1 MDYQTTPYTMGGSG
15 GKGSIWDRIA
25 PGVSKMLAAKKN
37 KLDPEKEL
45 EGYARPG
52 AGEDEFARLI
62 DSQYNRLMPQF
73 NQSLQ
78 GLRENAI
85 QRGISTGDLG
95 TSYEGDL
102 ASAFQ
107 QHLLDSISGGAMDLY
122 NTRLDLL
129 SGMADRKLAAKN
141 AKRQGKGSM
150 LGGLFGLGGSILG
163 GPIGGAIGKGLG
175 KLF

>member
-37 KLDPEKEL
+37 KFDPEKEL

-62 DSQYNRLMPQF
+62 NSQYNRLMPQF

-85 QRGISTGDLG
+85 RRGISTGDLG

-107 QHLLDSISGGAMDLY
+107 QNLLDSISGGAMDLY
-122 NTRLDLL
+122 NTRLDVL
-129 SGMADRKLAAKN
+129 SGAADRRTAEKN
-141 AKRQGKGSM
+141 AKRQAKGST
-150 LGGLFGLGGSILG
+150 LGGLFGGVGSLVGG
-163 GPIGGAIGKGLG
+163 
-175 KLF
+175 LFG